1 MNEKTIESGAVVA
14 SVETESTIDVQKT
27 AEQIADE
34 NYLNGL
40 KTNIEITLKNDH
52 GETEKPPMSDFEYA
66 TNLADLLGLTGKVIA
81 SPLFNL
87 KHTGAVLNEENSIEV
102 ARSLVAVL
110 KKYSWGLKILS
121 FLERGNQKEE
131 IALCFVLYSVGNA
144 MAQGYYLDKQEAAK
158 QQAAEK
164 TEKEVNPANS
174 EWQNAGTP
182 KSSVFREAGN
192 NA

>member
-1 MNEKTIESGAVVA
+1 MNAENKDGNFVAAIETP
-14 SVETESTIDVQKT
+14 EIKNEKT

-40 KTNIEITLKNDH
+40 KTSIDDTLKNPNGDA
-52 GETEKPPMSDFEYA
+52 EKTPMTDFEYA
-66 TNLADLLGLTGKVIA
+66 ANLADLLGLTGKVIA

-102 ARSLVAVL
+102 ANSLVAVL

-121 FLERGNQKEE
+121 FLERDNQKEE

-144 MAQGYYLDKQEAAK
+144 MAQGYYMDKQEAAK
-158 QQAAEK
+158 QAAAEK
-164 TEKEVNPANS
+164 TEKEVKPANGD
-174 EWQNAGTP
+174 WQDAGTP
-182 KSSVFREAGN
+182 KGSVFREAGN